1 MTLTV
6 ISKGALMA
14 DTSGGPGPEEG
25 STESDDVV
33 SLEPDDL
40 PEEPEEPEE
49 PAEEPEAPAEEPEVP
64 AEPAEPAEPAVEP
77 AARPTMW

>member
-1 MTLTV
+1 LAIVTLIV
-6 ISKGALMA
+6 ISKGALMT
-14 DTSGGPGPEEG
+14 DTSGGPGPEAG

-33 SLEPDDL
+33 SLEPDEL
-40 PEEPEEPEE
+40 PEEPEE